1 MGNSAANPPRGHQT
15 QEPILAQDSAS
26 LKTAAADYEA
36 VMKQMTALRDDM
48 VKLTHNVQS
57 IASTRGHAIA
67 QDMSQG
73 VTDATSYLGRKG
85 HEADMRIEGAVA
97 ANPYLALGLAAGL
110 GLILG
115 AMFRR

>member
-1 MGNSAANPPRGHQT
+1 MAQESAISK
-15 QEPILAQDSAS
+15 E
-26 LKTAAADYEA
+26 AAADYDA

-48 VKLTHNVQS
+48 VKLTHTVQT

-73 VTDATSYLGRKG
+73 MTDAANYLGRKG
-85 HEADMRIEGAVA
+85 HEADERIEGAVA

>member
-1 MGNSAANPPRGHQT
+1 M
-15 QEPILAQDSAS
+15 AQDSTI

-67 QDMSQG
+67 QDMTQG
-73 VTDATSYLGRKG
+73 MNDAVSYVGRKG
-85 HEADMRIEGAVA
+85 HEADTRIEGAVA
-97 ANPYLALGLAAGL
+97 ANPYLALGLAAGV

-115 AMFRR
+115 ALTRR

>member
-1 MGNSAANPPRGHQT
+1 MA
-15 QEPILAQDSAS
+15 EDS
-26 LKTAAADYEA
+26 TIQRDAAADYQA

-57 IASTRGHAIA
+57 IASTRSHALA
-67 QDMSQG
+67 QDVSQS
-73 VTDATSYLGRKG
+73 VADATSYLGRKG
-85 HEADMRIEGAVA
+85 HEADVRIEGAVA

-115 AMFRR
+115 ALFRR